1 MRSSVVA
8 ASLMLSFAVA
18 GARAELASGPKAGE
32 QVQYFP
38 VIKVA
43 GNPADGIAN
52 GTELCYRCKTGKKPV
67 VLLFART
74 ADDRLAR
81 LLKKLDEEIE
91 EHEKDQ
97 LTSYVGLIGADEATL
112 AKRATDFVAK
122 HGIERIAFVVPKE
135 AEQGPAAY
143 ALAPEADLT
152 VVYYKGGTVTST
164 RGFAAGELADDS
176 IDAVV
181 HAACELVE

>member
-1 MRSSVVA
+1 MRPTMLLA
-8 ASLMLSFAVA
+8 CLTLSFAAA
-18 GARAELASGPKAGE
+18 GARAELASGPKVGE

-38 VIKVA
+38 VVKVA
-43 GNPADGIAN
+43 GNAADGIAN

-74 ADDRLAR
+74 TDERFAK
-81 LLKKLDEEIE
+81 LLKKLDEELE
-91 EHEKDQ
+91 EHEQDQ

-112 AKRATDFVAK
+112 TKRATDFVTR

-135 AEQGPAAY
+135 AERGPAAY
-143 ALAPEADLT
+143 AIAPEADLT
-152 VVYYKGGTVTST
+152 VVCYKGGTVKST
-164 RGFAAGELADDS
+164 RGFAAGELADDT